1 MKLRIRGSSVRLRL
15 TRGEVQRVAEGGRV
29 EDAVAFGPTQ
39 CLSYALVAA
48 DVSVPSATFDQAAI
62 VVSIPHEQL
71 HAWATSDDVGIEAQ
85 QSIGNGQALSILVEK
100 DFACLTP
107 RKGEDDGDAFPN
119 PNETC

>member
-39 CLSYALVAA
+39 RLSYALVAA

-62 VVSIPHEQL
+62 IVSIPHAQL